1 MAFSMHS
8 NRKTAM
14 SDINVTPLVDVML
27 VLLII
32 FMVTAPMMQ
41 EGLSTTLPEA
51 PGQALEQNQDAAP
64 IRIVV
69 SEKGEISVDKAAV
82 TEDKLADKILEAKKS
97 DPKRA
102 IYLEGDTSVAYGK
115 VIKVMGAL
123 MSAGIRDISIVTA
136 PSKESAPAK

>member
-8 NRKTAM
+8 KRRTAM
-14 SDINVTPLVDVML
+14 SEINVTPLVDVML

-41 EGLSTTLPEA
+41 EGLSVELPEA
-51 PGQALEQNQDAAP
+51 KGSAIESDQNAEP

-69 SEKGEISVDKAAV
+69 ASQGDIKVDKTPV
-82 TEDKLADKILEAKKS
+82 SQDKLAEAIQEARKR

-102 IYLEGDTSVAYGK
+102 VYLEGDKGVDFGHVAG
-115 VIKVMGAL
+115 VLGAL
-123 MSAGIRDISIVTA
+123 MSAGIKDISIVTS
-136 PSKESAPAK
+136 PPKESGPAK